1 MTHCKRCEKPL
12 NKTFKK
18 LEKLFLKPL
27 ALCFVVCVVSMI
39 LSACSVTGSSRVV
52 AGSVIKVRSGDTVSA
67 IARRYKV
74 PQKSIIRLNRL
85 RRPYHLRAGQ
95 RLRIPAKQYQVR
107 QGDRLSTVAKRHGVK
122 LSALM
127 RVNKIRDADRV
138 RAGKTLSVP
147 AQRNRSQRRN
157 HQQAK
162 PLRIVKRT
170 TGQQKVVPRRT
181 ESTQHKAR
189 PKNTNAIKRRVT
201 TAQANNASKI
211 NQTKRAQRPSSRK
224 RAVVARRTPPKKSV
238 DRSLAAPSKIAS
250 PAFVWP
256 VRGVVISGFGPK
268 SNGLKNDGINIRVP
282 QGTPIRAA
290 APGEVVYVG
299 TGLEGFGHLILIR
312 HNQHWMTA
320 YAHSATC
327 SVQKGTKVA
336 KGTQIATVG
345 RRGNVHSPQLH
356 FELRYRKKPVN
367 PQNYLH

>member
-1 MTHCKRCEKPL
+1 MIHCKRCEILL
-12 NKTFKK
+12 NKTSKK
-18 LEKLFLKPL
+18 LERPFLKPL
-27 ALCFVVCVVSMI
+27 ALCFAVCVASML
-39 LSACSVTGSSRVV
+39 LSACSTTGSSRIVS
-52 AGSVIKVRSGDTVSA
+52 GSAVTVRSGDTVSA
-67 IARRYKV
+67 ISRRYKV
-74 PQKSIIRLNRL
+74 PQKSIIQLNRL
-85 RRPYHLRAGQ
+85 RRPYHLRVGQ

-107 QGDRLSTVAKRHGVK
+107 RGDRLSTVAKRHGVK

-147 AQRNRSQRRN
+147 AQRNHPQRRN
-157 HQQAK
+157 QQKTK
-162 PLRIVKRT
+162 PLHIVKRAA
-170 TGQQKVVPRRT
+170 GQQKAVPKRT
-181 ESTQHKAR
+181 ASAQHKAS
-189 PKNTNAIKRRVT
+189 PKNTNVAKQRVV
-201 TAQANNASKI
+201 TARANSADKI
-211 NQTKRAQRPSSRK
+211 RQTKRVQRPQSIK
-224 RAVVARRTPPKKSV
+224 RPVITRRTPPKKSV

-250 PAFVWP
+250 PAFGWP
-256 VRGVVISGFGPK
+256 VRGAVISRFGPK
-268 SNGLKNDGINIRVP
+268 SNGLRNDGINIKVP

-367 PQNYLH
+367 PQNYLQ

>member
-1 MTHCKRCEKPL
+1 MIHCKRCEILL
-12 NKTFKK
+12 NKISKK

-27 ALCFVVCVVSMI
+27 ALCFTVCVASML
-39 LSACSVTGSSRVV
+39 LSACSTTGSSRIVS
-52 AGSVIKVRSGDTVSA
+52 GSVIKVRSGDTVSA
-67 IARRYKV
+67 VARRYKV

-85 RRPYHLRAGQ
+85 RKPYHLRVGQ
-95 RLRIPAKQYQVR
+95 RLRIPVKQYQVR
-107 QGDRLSTVAKRHGVK
+107 RGDRLSTVAKRHGVK

-127 RVNKIRDADRV
+127 RVNKIKDADRV
-138 RAGKTLSVP
+138 RVGKTLSVP
-147 AQRNRSQRRN
+147 AQRRRSQRRN

-170 TGQQKVVPRRT
+170 TGQQKVVTRRAKN
-181 ESTQHKAR
+181 TQYIAR
-189 PKNTNAIKRRVT
+189 PKNTNAVKRRVA
-201 TAQANNASKI
+201 TAQANNARKI
-211 NQTKRAQRPSSRK
+211 NQMKRTQRPSPRK
-224 RAVVARRTPPKKSV
+224 RAVVARRAPPKKNV

-250 PAFVWP
+250 PAFGWP
-256 VRGVVISGFGPK
+256 VRGTVISRFGPK
-268 SNGLKNDGINIRVP
+268 SNGLKNDGINIKVP

-367 PQNYLH
+367 PRNYLQ